1 MSIATET
8 HVKPK
13 TELPR
18 DVYLSLVDSLFG
30 NFAAMLAGGICVAV
44 AATLTAWEKQGPW
57 LWACA
62 AICHVLGVARS
73 IQMRR
78 YEQDNPKTVAA
89 AKRWEFQ
96 YAVGAVAYCG
106 MLGIWCL
113 IGIGFNDDHQ

>member
-1 MSIATET
+1 MSTASET
-8 HVKPK
+8 GVKPK

-18 DVYLSLVDSLFG
+18 DIYLSLVDSLLC
-30 NFAAMLAGGICVAV
+30 NFAAMLAGGICLAV
-44 AATLTAWEKQGPW
+44 AATLTAWKTQDPW

-62 AICHVLGVARS
+62 AIVLVLGVARS

-78 YEQDNPKTVAA
+78 YEQDKPKTDAA

-106 MLGIWCL
+106 VAWE
-113 IGIGFNDDHQ
+113 